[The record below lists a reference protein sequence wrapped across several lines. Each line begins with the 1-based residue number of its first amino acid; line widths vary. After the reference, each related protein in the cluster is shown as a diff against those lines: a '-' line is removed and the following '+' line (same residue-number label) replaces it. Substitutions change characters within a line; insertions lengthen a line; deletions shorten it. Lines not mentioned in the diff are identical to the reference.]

1 MSPIAVNF
9 FRHVPTSIE
18 LNGPILSFTQHPVSA
33 ASTETGSVTFTG
45 IATASFPSQNPPN
58 LVLNAGELVYQW
70 YEVGIGSIVGANTNA
85 LTLSN
90 VSNSSDNGR
99 QFYLESTYISSGINS
114 ISSTR
119 QRFTGN
125 AVNEPLNSNIA
136 SLQVYPNIVINKQ
149 LSTSTAAVDN
159 VANFTIDASLSD
171 GTTTGLNY
179 QWRLNG
185 QNLRDGSSVSVET
198 ISTNLGDLVQGG
210 YYGGSYIDPSDGI
223 SYAIIVSPRSSGE
236 LGYTDPTTPNG
247 TTGPQWKLTLSGPDG
262 SGTDNIYYGSLATET
277 LGDNSQYPVFSWAK
291 ALEIN
296 GYTDWYVPSIE
307 ELKIIYNNLSPRGI
321 DTPSV
326 FKVGGGEDFTE
337 SRYFWSSNE
346 STVANFYAIAFRFT
360 TGIIDDTYPKSS
372 INPAFARAIRR
383 VPLTSVNSQVVTETR
398 ISGSTT
404 PNLSITLPSTGLN
417 SISCVVSNALAGNSP
432 LVSDS
437 VNYNLVGPRSILKL
451 EQYGSSSTAVL
462 SEYDLDDSGFSL
474 TPSDLTND
482 TLCLYASEKDI
493 DIEMDVYAGP
503 GISYAGNSGG
513 QGGYSKIRF
522 AMQKGEEYIITGL
535 KSNNAIFLY
544 RKSNLI
550 ASVGQG
556 GNAGTQPGSN
566 GGNGAGANLIGGLG
580 TGPAAG
586 SGSSGDRLGP
596 LEINGIFGSAYQG
609 TIYREDSKVDDYVYG
624 GKTIICTKGVYWRNQ
639 GKSPCSDLGT
649 IKFRLSDGTEVT
661 NSASID
667 RGFKAGYSI
676 TATAGQPYDAD
687 TIIRTTTPYAGN
699 GGNGA
704 WGGNASSNSRAG
716 GGGGSG
722 YADDSIDVVE
732 STVGGG
738 TLARINVRISD
749 GDFYI
754 DSQGRIL
761 ILSNTDNRDPRT
773 LTKVTGKV
781 LSGTNT
787 CIDDARWQKFIDLA
801 RTTDGYRLTAT
812 LDRDTTRIVNA
823 TSNNIRRMINANAL
837 PLRNSLTDWYDS
849 NYAYTLLALAWD
861 EDSGGI
867 SGFGGDYSILSWSPT
882 GNYGHGYYGL
892 SSNSFFTPTTYNN
905 FSANWWILPPGVPD
919 F

>member
-1 MSPIAVNF
+1 
-9 FRHVPTSIE
+9 
-18 LNGPILSFTQHPVSA
+18 
-33 ASTETGSVTFTG
+33 
-45 IATASFPSQNPPN
+45 
-58 LVLNAGELVYQW
+58 
-70 YEVGIGSIVGANTNA
+70 
-85 LTLSN
+85 
-90 VSNSSDNGR
+90 
-99 QFYLESTYISSGINS
+99 
-114 ISSTR
+114 
-119 QRFTGN
+119 
-125 AVNEPLNSNIA
+125 
-136 SLQVYPNIVINKQ
+136 
-149 LSTSTAAVDN
+149 
-159 VANFTIDASLSD
+159 
-171 GTTTGLNY
+171 
-179 QWRLNG
+179 
-185 QNLRDGSSVSVET
+185 
-198 ISTNLGDLVQGG
+198 
-210 YYGGSYIDPSDGI
+210 
-223 SYAIIVSPRSSGE
+223 
-236 LGYTDPTTPNG
+236 
-247 TTGPQWKLTLSGPDG
+247 
-262 SGTDNIYYGSLATET
+262 
-277 LGDNSQYPVFSWAK
+277 
-291 ALEIN
+291 
-296 GYTDWYVPSIE
+296 
-307 ELKIIYNNLSPRGI
+307 
-321 DTPSV
+321 
-326 FKVGGGEDFTE
+326 
-337 SRYFWSSNE
+337 
-346 STVANFYAIAFRFT
+346 
-360 TGIIDDTYPKSS
+360 
-372 INPAFARAIRR
+372 
-383 VPLTSVNSQVVTETR
+383 
-398 ISGSTT
+398 
-404 PNLSITLPSTGLN
+404 
-417 SISCVVSNALAGNSP
+417 
-432 LVSDS
+432 
-437 VNYNLVGPRSILKL
+437 
-451 EQYGSSSTAVL
+451 
-462 SEYDLDDSGFSL
+462 
-474 TPSDLTND
+474 
-482 TLCLYASEKDI
+482 
-493 DIEMDVYAGP
+493 
-503 GISYAGNSGG
+503 
-513 QGGYSKIRF
+513 
-522 AMQKGEEYIITGL
+522 
-535 KSNNAIFLY
+535 
-544 RKSNLI
+544 LI

-609 TIYREDSKVDDYVYG
+609 TIYREDSKVDNYVYG

-882 GNYGHGYYGL
+882 GNYGHGYYGS